1 MVYLNPKTILV
12 DFLRKNVSD
21 PRERTTSNSETL
33 TATAGQTSFSLTPT
47 AGKTLSYIESI
58 TVDAVAT
65 TKWQT
70 YYIDFKNQKVVFF
83 TGLTVGQSVVITYGE
98 GSTDWIYPGKAN
110 KKLNA
115 LSFPRINIL
124 VVSSPGS
131 RLGNYEAPVEATP
144 RIQVDIWTK
153 EKQDNQIFTIGGDK
167 YTGEDLAE
175 YLAYQ
180 ITQAFENN
188 EEELFPALYGYDPVG
203 MPPDLPFNE
212 ELQCH
217 HKTVEFI
224 CRGISI
230 GRIS

>member
-1 MVYLNPKTILV
+1 MVYLSPKTVIV
-12 DFLRKNVSD
+12 DFLRNNITD
-21 PRERTTSNSETL
+21 PRGRITDYGNSFF
-33 TATAGQTSFSLTPT
+33 ATAGQTVFQLTPT
-47 AGKTLSYIESI
+47 AGASLSHVRYV
-58 TVDAVAT
+58 TVDGVT
-65 TKWQT
+65 KVKWQD
-70 YYIDFKNQKVVFF
+70 YYIDFKNEQIVFF
-83 TGLTVGQSVVITYGE
+83 SGITLNDPVTVAYSE
-98 GSTDWIYPGKAN
+98 GSTNWIYPDKSN
-110 KKLNA
+110 EKLTA
-115 LSFPRINIL
+115 TSWPRINIL
-124 VVSSPGS
+124 VVSAPGK
-131 RLGNYEAPVEATP
+131 RLGNYEAPIEAVP

-153 EKQDNQIFTIGGDK
+153 EKQDNQIFTIDGEK

-180 ITQAFENN
+180 VTNAFEDS
-188 EEELFPALYGYDPVG
+188 EDELFPALYGYDPVG